1 MAHQNEIRVEVN
13 DKIIAALSK
22 GLTPWKKPWVASKNA
37 GNPANAVSGRSYR
50 GINPL
55 LLELAAMD
63 KGFKSK
69 WWGTYRQ
76 WQTLGGQVKGGER
89 GTRIVFWSPVTNTRT
104 NAAGEEKSKTFP
116 LMREYTVFCADQC
129 EGAER
134 FAVEPAPSTTVVDFD
149 PAEKVIAGTGA
160 DIRHIAGDKAAYN
173 RAPHD
178 FIVLPMKS
186 QFDQAP
192 FGLPGYYA
200 TAFHELMHW
209 TEHRLNWNGTY
220 ALGELR
226 AEIGA
231 AYLASEI
238 GIPIA
243 DNLENHAKYLDS
255 WLKTMQADA
264 KVIFQI
270 TSAASKGADFIL
282 AFSREPQPQP
292 QEGELV
298 TA

>member
-1 MAHQNEIRVEVN
+1 MARQNDIRTQVN
-13 DKIIAALSK
+13 GKIIEALAK

-76 WQTLGGQVKGGER
+76 WQGLGAQVKGGER
-89 GTRIVFWSPVTNTRT
+89 GTRIVFWSPVKRT
-104 NAAGEEKSKTFP
+104 SKNEVGEETQTTFP
-116 LMREYTVFCADQC
+116 LMREYTVFNADQC
-129 EGAER
+129 QGTER
-134 FAVEPAPSTTVVDFD
+134 FAVEPASGTTAVDFE
-149 PAEKVIAGTGA
+149 PAENVIGTTGA
-160 DIRHIAGDKAAYN
+160 DIRHLAGDKAAYH
-173 RAPHD
+173 RPPHD
-178 FIVLPMKS
+178 FIVLPTKS
-186 QFDQAP
+186 QFNQAP
-192 FGLPGYYA
+192 FGLAGYYA

-209 TEHRLNWNGTY
+209 SEHRVSWSGSY

-231 AYLASEI
+231 AYLAAEI

-282 AFSREPQPQP
+282 SFSREPQPKP
-292 QEGELV
+292 QEEELV